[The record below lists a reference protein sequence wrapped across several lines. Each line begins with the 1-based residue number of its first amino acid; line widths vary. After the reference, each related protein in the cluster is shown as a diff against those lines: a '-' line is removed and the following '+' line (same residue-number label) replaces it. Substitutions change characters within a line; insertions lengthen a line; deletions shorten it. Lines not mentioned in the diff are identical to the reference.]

1 MTNVISHPVLSDLLT
16 HLRDKQTPSST
27 FRSLLAEISRF
38 LAYETARFLPTQW
51 VDLTTPLEQTK
62 SLVIAQEIVIVSI
75 LRAGAGMLD
84 GFLQTLPQARVGH
97 IGIYRDKFLNNT
109 IEYYLRMP
117 EKIQGQPVF
126 VLDPLLATGSTAVA
140 ALSRIKEFKVGD
152 IHLVCLLAAP
162 QGIKLLKQHHSDVTI
177 HTLSIE
183 RDLDDHGFILP
194 GIGDAGGRLYG
205 TEYSCYCRWQ
215 WRRQNNP
222 GQTIASCL
230 GRRALLHLIARQLLP

>member
-1 MTNVISHPVLSDLLT
+1 LLT
-16 HLRDKQTPSST
+16 D
-27 FRSLLAEISRF
+27 ISRF
-38 LAYETARFLPTQW
+38 LAYETTRFLPTQT
-51 VDLTTPLEQTK
+51 VDIVTPLEKTK
-62 SLVIAQEIVIVSI
+62 SDVIAQDLVIVSI

-126 VLDPLLATGSTAVA
+126 VLDPLLATGSTALA
-140 ALSRIKEFKVGD
+140 ALSRIKEFEVGE
-152 IHLVCLLAAP
+152 IHFVCLLAAP
-162 QGIKLLKQHHSDVTI
+162 QGLALLTQHHSDVTV

-183 RDLDDHGFILP
+183 RDLDNHGFILP

-205 TEYSCYCRWQ
+205 T
-215 WRRQNNP
+215 
-222 GQTIASCL
+222 
-230 GRRALLHLIARQLLP
+230 